1 MKTSLYELLLEKA
14 LSEKFKNKEVYF
26 NIDETAPYSYTYLE
40 ILNLVKRYIDIF
52 DGIEMKNQKKYVI
65 VDNSMDSIAIFIAL
79 LYYKAIPVL
88 LNKKDVAG
96 DIFDDKDREFNIN
109 YREEIKNY
117 PYDYII
123 ANDNE
128 TFISKEAELVKIRNY
143 IDSIS
148 STNEVNEESNS
159 DSKFYICTSGTTG
172 GTPKI
177 VLIREKELIDKV
189 IKDFNDTYGYS
200 YYSYNSIASI
210 SGIVFNV
217 VLPLALDNKIYFYTN
232 EHLHSGFKYLFDDIS
247 KFEINHLML
256 PRNILDYIPDTK
268 SNLNFNSLKKIY
280 LGGEINHLQHIN
292 KIRDIYPNIP
302 KNIFVNSYGSTETY
316 GKICEC
322 GEQEMIPL
330 YINRLSLMENKVIYT
345 YDKENIYAISDKN
358 NVPQKL
364 DIHYDDMI
372 FMEVLPVSSNYHD
385 NIEVKPITFL
395 LGEIIVNKVKT
406 GDIGFYFNNKLYLLG
421 RKNDIVDVNERLT
434 FLPSIEEM
442 FSNIIGYKTVA
453 VKSDID
459 NKILLIVNYKLD
471 RYATDN
477 FKKIIPIV
485 KKCHELIEKVTDIP
499 IAGPIFV
506 ESNNFPK
513 NSLLKKTRKT
523 ELNNFSKLLP
533 DFNYNIHS
541 YEKSLAEIISDYLK
555 KITNKDINV
564 KILNGF
570 VTLDKGSVSIYNII
584 DLLYYIS
591 YTDFSETSD
600 YFSFRIDDSILF
612 NVLNGREFKFETIKY
627 IKKQYVNLKE
637 FNLYFNRILE
647 RKKHYVCLKF
657 IGTYYKT
664 DNDATFA
671 PFQIISNNNYN
682 ECEILVG
689 EILPAIYENSV
700 EKEKMLYIENA
711 PFVYYDNDEL
721 NVKLKEYQK
730 YLYHE
735 YRISNN
741 LKKYFIDG
749 VEVKNID
756 NNIIFELLAK
766 NSYIYNK
773 FPFIENNYYNFFK
786 NDITYV
792 IANELPIHYMFHFM
806 KIDSLCDIDIFGYNN
821 RKLNIKGYN
830 IDCLANLILEFYC
843 KRLQFDDPIVVIYN
857 LEYLDVDNN
866 DIKSRINKEKIKV
879 IAKIYKILKNY
890 PNRNIYVDGEW
901 KTFDF
906 SKIKLVY
913 LIVDKKMYNNLTIQQ
928 TNLLNYAEYLCDKS
942 NVDILKVEYDK
953 LKKKVYVRC

>member
-128 TFISKEAELVKIRNY
+128 TFISKEVELVKIRNY

-148 STNEVNEESNS
+148 NTNEVNEESNS

-172 GTPKI
+172 GTPNI

-280 LGGEINHLQHIN
+280 LGGETNHLQHIN

-513 NSLLKKTRKT
+513 SNLLMKSNRRELLKFYDTLD
-523 ELNNFSKLLP
+523 E
-533 DFNYNIHS
+533 FNYNI
-541 YEKSLAEIISDYLK
+541 YFYDDALIQKVKEKLKYLIK
-555 KITNKDINV
+555 EDVVVNKNNGLIAIDKRNV
-564 KILNGF
+564 K
-570 VTLDKGSVSIYNII
+570 VYDII
-584 DLLYYIS
+584 NLLKYIG
-591 YTDFSETSD
+591 YTDFNELND
-600 YFSFRIDDSILF
+600 VFVFKIDDSILF
-612 NVLNGREFKFETIKY
+612 NVFPNFNKCLFKNIDFIKDKC
-627 IKKQYVNLKE
+627 INSNNK
-637 FNLYFNRILE
+637 FIDYFNNILE
-647 RKKHYVCLKF
+647 RKKRYSTLKLL
-657 IGTYYKT
+657 GKYSD
-664 DNDATFA
+664 DNDFTFV
-671 PFQIISNNNYN
+671 PLQISAINNYGDYEILYGSDLSTIN
-682 ECEILVG
+682 EDFIDKYLLLYLESANNIYYTEHELSLKINEYKKFLYHTYQISSDLKKTFIDSVEANMSDIVLYSSLIKNISLANGFIQPQSIIDFNNIAEILV
-689 EILPAIYENSV
+689 IN
-700 EKEKMLYIENA
+700 KEQISIFNECIMFDFCKDFNA
-711 PFVYYDNDEL
+711 MGFNIA
-721 NVKLKEYQK
+721 KLKHQK
-730 YLYHE
+730 
-735 YRISNN
+735 
-741 LKKYFIDG
+741 
-749 VEVKNID
+749 
-756 NNIIFELLAK
+756 
-766 NSYIYNK
+766 SY
-773 FPFIENNYYNFFK
+773 
-786 NDITYV
+786 DT
-792 IANELPIHYMFHFM
+792 
-806 KIDSLCDIDIFGYNN
+806 
-821 RKLNIKGYN
+821 IK
-830 IDCLANLILEFYC
+830 LANAITSQIKSIKNLNEIN
-843 KRLQFDDPIVVIYN
+843 IVIYN
-857 LEYLDVDNN
+857 MEYSLDRDNFVG
-866 DIKSRINKEKIKV
+866 SRIDEIKIK
-879 IAKIYKILKNY
+879 KIKELIEKLKTLQ
-890 PNRNIYVDGEW
+890 NRQIYINNEIQVL
-901 KTFDF
+901 DF
-906 SKIKLVY
+906 SKIKLFF
-913 LIVDKKMYNNLTIQQ
+913 LIKDTSLYVDPTIKQMQ
-928 TNLLNYAEYLCDKS
+928 LLNYPKVLYNRKG
-942 NVDILKVEYDK
+942 VDIGKIYFVDDK
-953 LKKKVYVRC
+953 KIKGGRK